1 MPIVIPPGAKVRL
14 EGTTVKVEGPKG
26 KLDLALKPYV
36 SVKVEGDKVKVGRTE
51 DSKQAMAQHGTTRAH
66 IANMVRG
73 VTQGFEKTL
82 EISGSGYNA
91 KLAGDKLTLLIGL
104 THPVEMKVPAGL
116 AVEVPGPTVVT
127 VRGADRQKV
136 GQFAAEL
143 RGVRPV
149 EPYKLKGIKYRGEYV
164 KKKAGKAAAGT
175 AAK

>member
-1 MPIVIPPGAKVRL
+1 MLVPQGAKVKV
-14 EGTTVKVEGPKG
+14 EGPAVKVEGPKG
-26 KLDLALKPYV
+26 KLELALAPFIK
-36 SVKVEGDKVKVGRTE
+36 VKVEGDKVKVDRTD
-51 DSKQAMAQHGTTRAH
+51 DSKQAMCQHGTTRAH

-104 THPVEMKVPAGL
+104 THPVELKVPAGL
-116 AVEVPGPTVVT
+116 TVEVPGPTIVT

-136 GQFAAEL
+136 GQFAADL
-143 RGVRPV
+143 RAVRPV